1 MSPQQP
7 RKIERKE
14 SPRMQCSRVGVVA
27 ALAVGLCFAVASRA
41 QERTRSGSPD
51 VQLTKSVRLYVFD
64 CGTIHITDV
73 GRFGLKKEEVATSD
87 LSVPSFLIL
96 HPKGTLIWN
105 TGAVPDWAW
114 KPTGRPVAYHLS
126 IGRHHQLAETP
137 IMRQP
142 NPFRH
147 NRS

>member
-1 MSPQQP
+1 
-7 RKIERKE
+7 
-14 SPRMQCSRVGVVA
+14 MQFSRIGVVA
-27 ALAVGLCFAVASRA
+27 ALAAGLCFAVTLRA
-41 QERTRSGSPD
+41 QERTPSASHP
-51 VQLTKSVRLYVFD
+51 VQLKSVRLYVFD
-64 CGTIHITDV
+64 CGTIHITDL